1 MRISDGSSDGCSS
14 DPVVVDD
21 KGAELEPESILVVRP
36 YDEDFHSSEKTSTL
50 LVNAALR
57 KDYEKLNAGVEEAK
71 GLFLAAMKE
80 QSGSKRDL
88 AAEISATFTRTM
100 DQFLVGILRIAEE
113 VANQTDA
120 PFADIPYDLVFDA
133 KIGRA
138 HV

>member
-88 AAEISATFTRTM
+88 AADRTSVVKGTSVSVRVDLGGRWISKKKKKKKKKS
-100 DQFLVGILRIAEE
+100 I
-113 VANQTDA
+113 
-120 PFADIPYDLVFDA
+120 
-133 KIGRA
+133 
-138 HV
+138 

>member
-80 QSGSKRDL
+80 QYGAKRSD
-88 AAEISATFTRTM
+88 ERREGKECDRTW
-100 DQFLVGILRIAEE
+100 RSRWSHKHKKKKR
-113 VANQTDA
+113 QT
-120 PFADIPYDLVFDA
+120 
-133 KIGRA
+133 
-138 HV
+138 

>member
-120 PFADIPYDLVFDA
+120 PFADIPYDQ
-133 KIGRA
+133 IGRA
-138 HV
+138 PV